1 MEKYDLVVVGAG
13 ISGLSS
19 AFHIKKD
26 NPDLE
31 ICVVDKWGTYAQG
44 NTAKSDAAFR
54 DVFNSEINF
63 KLASSS
69 ISFYRDVQRRGFSL
83 GMHFNGYLFLMD
95 EKSLSSPVIARLLRK
110 VKSRL
115 IEKEE
120 ISDLGIK
127 TDPDKEAARIMNL
140 KNVDGGLV
148 GENCGIMEP
157 DLLAKYYVNELE
169 GMGVDFK
176 FNTRVSR
183 LNLSP
188 RERLNFPG
196 EPFIWQDKFV
206 EYVETNRGNIY
217 ADQFLLATDV
227 WTSDLLSPIGID
239 AFTRPKKVQ
248 VFQVEGDDISK
259 MLKRKVTGDEE
270 LFPFTILPSPTIDM
284 RPDPKSRSFW
294 ISYSEGVGQGFSL
307 EESPTADT
315 EYYSNN
321 LYTVLREYVP
331 AFSRSKV
338 TSSWAGYY
346 SMNNMDGTY
355 VLERYMNL
363 SVINGS
369 SGSGIMKADSA
380 GRMASALFSGK
391 EYAKL
396 YDGSEIRIAD
406 LGISNRKVDQETLII

>member
-115 IEKEE
+115 IGKEE
-120 ISDLGIK
+120 ISNLGIK

-227 WTSDLLSPIGID
+227 WTGDLLSPIGID

-259 MLKRKVTGDEE
+259 MLMRKVTGDEE

-331 AFSRSKV
+331 AFSGSKV

-396 YDGSEIRIAD
+396 YDGSEIRVAD

>member
-115 IEKEE
+115 IGKEE
-120 ISDLGIK
+120 ISNLGIK

-259 MLKRKVTGDEE
+259 MLMRKVTGDEE

-331 AFSRSKV
+331 AFSGSKV

-396 YDGSEIRIAD
+396 YDGSEIRVAD

>member
-396 YDGSEIRIAD
+396 YDGSEIRVAD